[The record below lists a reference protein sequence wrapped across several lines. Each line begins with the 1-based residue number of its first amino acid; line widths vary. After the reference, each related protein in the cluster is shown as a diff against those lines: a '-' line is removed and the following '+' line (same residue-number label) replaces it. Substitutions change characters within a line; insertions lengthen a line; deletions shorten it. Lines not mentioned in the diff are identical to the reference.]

1 MFTDKYINEGRTK
14 LEEGDVVVC
23 IKTRDDKLNEG
34 KEYTVYESGY
44 AGEFLV
50 ITEKFYRYDIIPK
63 QGGYC
68 CTNTEEHWFRKKENV
83 MGKEFKSGDLV
94 FEVSHKEGIHLTK
107 ISSADNLTFPLRGKL
122 MCYMADGRF
131 YPDAKVPSLL
141 YATKENRQALVVLNG
156 EQAVPKL
163 ELTGGE
169 AVKHLLGLQKW
180 VLCQVS
186 NISENHARVGNVI
199 ALIDCADTILP
210 FGSFYD
216 GGDDW
221 DYAVPID
228 MNGDELTI
236 SLVGWD

>member
-83 MGKEFKSGDLV
+83 MGKEFKSGDWV
-94 FEVSHKEGIHLTK
+94 FETQVNGKIKLEKLSQKGGYVSTGYASYNKLGINEQMP
-107 ISSADNLTFPLRGKL
+107 ISKL
-122 MCYMADGRF
+122 
-131 YPDAKVPSLL
+131 VQ
-141 YATKENRQALVVLNG
+141 ATKENRQALVTLYG
-156 EQAVPKL
+156 EQEVPKL
-163 ELTGGE
+163 ELSGGE
-169 AVKHLLGLQKW
+169 AVKYLLGLQKW
-180 VLCQVS
+180 VLCWVS
-186 NISENHARVGNVI
+186 NDSEAHAREGNVV

>member
-1 MFTDKYINEGRTK
+1 MFTKDNYTK
-14 LEEGDVVVC
+14 LEEGDVVECV
-23 IKTRDDKLNEG
+23 KTRDDHFING
-34 KEYTVYESGY
+34 KEYKVHIDDSGNSRI
-44 AGEFLV
+44 
-50 ITEKFYRYDIIPK
+50 ITEGLYEFYLRSK

-68 CTNTEEHWFRKKENV
+68 STNSEYHWFRKKESAV
-83 MGKEFKSGDLV
+83 GEEFKAGDWV
-94 FEVSHKEGIHLTK
+94 FETLLNGEIRLEKLNQKGENVSTKYASYNKDGINEQMP
-107 ISSADNLTFPLRGKL
+107 ISRLVR
-122 MCYMADGRF
+122 
-131 YPDAKVPSLL
+131 
-141 YATKENRQALVVLNG
+141 ATKENRQALAVLNG

-186 NISENHARVGNVI
+186 NISEAHARVGSVI
-199 ALIDCADTILP
+199 ALIDCADTVLP

-221 DYAVPID
+221 GYAVPID
-228 MNGDELTI
+228 MNGEEITV

>member
-68 CTNTEEHWFRKKENV
+68 STNSGHHWFRKKEKV
-83 MGKEFKSGDLV
+83 MVKEFKEGDWV

-107 ISSADNLTFPLRGKL
+107 ISSADNLSFPLRGKL
-122 MCYMADGRF
+122 MCYMTDGRF
-131 YPDAKVPSLL
+131 YPDAEVPSLL
-141 YATKENRQALVVLNG
+141 YATAENRQALVTLYG
-156 EQAVPKL
+156 EQSVPKL

-180 VLCQVS
+180 VLCWVS
-186 NISENHARVGNVI
+186 DDSEAHAREGNVV

>member
-14 LEEGDVVVC
+14 LEEGDVVECV
-23 IKTRDDKLNEG
+23 KTRDDHFING
-34 KEYTVYESGY
+34 KEYKVHIDNSGNPRI
-44 AGEFLV
+44 
-50 ITEKFYRYDIIPK
+50 ITEGLYRFYLRPK

-68 CTNTEEHWFRKKENV
+68 STNLEKHWFRKKDEV
-83 MGKEFKSGDLV
+83 MSEEFKEGDWV

-122 MCYMADGRF
+122 MCYMTDGRF
-131 YPDAKVPSLL
+131 YPDAEVPSLL
-141 YATKENRQALVVLNG
+141 YATPKNRQALVTIYG

-163 ELTGGE
+163 ELSGGE
-169 AVKHLLGLQKW
+169 AVKHLLKSQKW
-180 VLCQVS
+180 VLCWVS
-186 NISENHARVGNVI
+186 DVSEAHAREGNVV

-228 MNGDELTI
+228 MNGKEITI

>member
-1 MFTDKYINEGRTK
+1 MFTKDNYTN

-23 IKTRDDKLNEG
+23 VKTRDDQLIEG
-34 KEYTVYESGY
+34 REYTVYESGY
-44 AGEFLV
+44 AGEMLV
-50 ITEKFYRYDIIPK
+50 LTEKSYRYDIIPK
-63 QGGYC
+63 LGGFC
-68 CTNTEEHWFRKKENV
+68 CTISEGHWFRKKESV
-83 MGKEFKSGDLV
+83 VGEEFKAGDWVFELSYKGKVLLSKLGHMPLSGDC
-94 FEVSHKEGIHLTK
+94 VSTDLAYYTSQGFNEQVKASRLFH
-107 ISSADNLTFPLRGKL
+107 
-122 MCYMADGRF
+122 
-131 YPDAKVPSLL
+131 
-141 YATKENRQALVVLNG
+141 ATAENRQALVTLYG

-186 NISENHARVGNVI
+186 NISETHARKGDVI

-228 MNGDELTI
+228 MNGEEITI

>member
-14 LEEGDVVVC
+14 LEEGDVVECV
-23 IKTRDDKLNEG
+23 KSRDDQFIIG
-34 KEYTVYESGY
+34 KEYKVRIDDSGNSRI
-44 AGEFLV
+44 
-50 ITEKFYRYDIIPK
+50 ITESLHKFYLRPK
-63 QGGYC
+63 QGGYYS
-68 CTNTEEHWFRKKENV
+68 TNTEKHWFRKKENV
-83 MGKEFKSGDLV
+83 MDKEFKAGDWV
-94 FEVSHKEGIHLTK
+94 FEISHKEGIHLTK
-107 ISSADNLTFPLRGKL
+107 ISSANNPTFPLRGKL
-122 MCYMADGRF
+122 MCYITDGRF
-131 YPDAKVPSLL
+131 YPETELPHLL
-141 YATKENRQALVVLNG
+141 HATLENRQALVTLYG
-156 EQAVPKL
+156 ERAVPKL

-169 AVKHLLGLQKW
+169 AVKHLLKSQKY
-180 VLCQVS
+180 VLCWVS
-186 NISENHARVGNVI
+186 DDSEAHAREGNVV

>member
-23 IKTRDDKLNEG
+23 VKTRDDHFIDG
-34 KEYTVYESGY
+34 KEYKVHIDDSGNSRI
-44 AGEFLV
+44 
-50 ITEKFYRYDIIPK
+50 ITESLYKFYLRPK
-63 QGGYC
+63 QGGFC
-68 CTNTEEHWFRKKENV
+68 STNLENHWFRKKDKV
-83 MGKEFKSGDLV
+83 MVKEFKAGDWVFEISYKGKVLLSKLGHMPLSGDC
-94 FEVSHKEGIHLTK
+94 VSTDLAYYTSQGFNEQVKASRLFH
-107 ISSADNLTFPLRGKL
+107 
-122 MCYMADGRF
+122 
-131 YPDAKVPSLL
+131 
-141 YATKENRQALVVLNG
+141 ATAENRQALVTLYG
-156 EQAVPKL
+156 DEAVPKL

-186 NISENHARVGNVI
+186 NISETHARKGDVI

-221 DYAVPID
+221 EYAVPVD
-228 MNGDELTI
+228 MNGEEITI
-236 SLVGWD
+236 SLVGWG